1 MIFKTLN
8 LTHNPIPNL
17 HAPNYKFHQISN
29 LTKSS
34 LRIRGCKKYRSII
47 TNCSFSGSEIDVV
60 TGISSDKE
68 ANEAAMA
75 SIEKGPSLAGDV
87 SENKGEDLQ
96 GKDSMWDQIVEIV
109 KFSGP
114 AVGLW
119 ICGPLMSL
127 IDTVVVGQGS
137 SIELAALGPGTVLC
151 DYTSAMF
158 TFLSIA
164 TSNLVATGL
173 ARQDKNEVQHQISI
187 MLFVGLTCGILMLL
201 FTKLYGRWALTGKE
215 DQFDQFILLINYFLV
230 PFCSNECLY
239 MMPVFTGAKNADII
253 TAANK
258 YVQSAKTLLE
268 WELAF
273 DLKDCVLIELSH
285 YWLVN
290 SVFLQI
296 RGLVWPAWLVGW
308 VAQSASLGM
317 KDSWGPV
324 KALAVASAINGVG
337 DIVLCRFLGFGIAG
351 AAWATMVSQA
361 VAAFMMIRALNK
373 KGYNGFAISIP
384 SSVEFRLIFMLAA
397 PAFVAIMSKVVF
409 YAMLVFFATSMGT
422 KTVAAHQVMIQL
434 YCICAVW
441 GEPLSQTAQ
450 SFMPELMYGANRSLV
465 KVRELLKSLVIIG
478 TISGLILGSIGTATP
493 LLFPKLFSSDPEMH
507 KVIIPFFIALCA
519 APPINCLEGTLM
531 AGRDLKFL
539 SISMS
544 GIACLGALLLLQPTE
559 TPAMNLRAPI
569 QYSCNPNLH
578 TRSRKFHRKYIVPE
592 PTVPILKLKINRG
605 FISNCVSPSHVVTSN
620 SDRVLSVEDGK
631 EETIAVVEKAPLA
644 EDISE
649 NKKEEFSEKEGLWG
663 QMVEIAKFSGPAVG
677 LWVCGPLMSL
687 IDTAVIGQGSSIEL
701 AALGPGTVFCDNTS
715 YVFMFLSIATS
726 NLVATSLARQDKDEV
741 QHQISVLL
749 FIGLV
754 SGFLMLFFT
763 RCYGP
768 WALTGA
774 SNVEI
779 ITAANTYVQV
789 CHCLQDLT
797 GLLASLGRFR
807 VSLISNYSFFHL
819 LGLVNDMF
827 LQIRGLAWPAV
838 LIGWVAQSASLGM
851 KDSWGPLKALAVA
864 SAINGIGD
872 IVLCRFLGYG
882 IAGAA
887 WATMVSQVVA
897 AYMMVQALNS
907 KGYNGF
913 AISIPSPDEL
923 YQIFILAAPV
933 FVTMMSKVAFYSL
946 LVYFATSMGTKIGAA
961 HQVMIQ
967 VFCMCTVWGE
977 PLSQT
982 AQSFMPELLYGDSRN
997 LPKAR
1002 TLLKSLVIIGGLT
1015 GLVLGCI
1022 GTSVPWLFPK
1032 IFSHDPEVT
1041 LELLSSNG
1049 YGLTGCW
1056 FTLVGF
1062 QWSRFLIALR
1072 RLTLT
1077 NGMLYSED
1085 FMCYQLEESHYNH
1098 KS

>member
-1 MIFKTLN
+1 MIRKTLT
-8 LTHNPIPNL
+8 LTHHFRIHIPNL
-17 HAPNYKFHQISN
+17 HAPNCKFHLKSN
-29 LTKSS
+29 DTKSS
-34 LRIRGCKKYRSII
+34 LRIRSCKKYRSII
-47 TNCSFSGSEIDVV
+47 TNCSFPGSETDVV
-60 TGISSDKE
+60 TGISSAKE
-68 ANEAAMA
+68 ANEAAMV

-96 GKDSMWDQIVEIV
+96 GKSSSMWDQIVEIV

-201 FTKLYGRWALTGKE
+201 FTKLYGRWALT
-215 DQFDQFILLINYFLV
+215 
-230 PFCSNECLY
+230 
-239 MMPVFTGAKNADII
+239 VFTGAKNADII

-258 YVQSAKTLLE
+258 YV
-268 WELAF
+268 
-273 DLKDCVLIELSH
+273 
-285 YWLVN
+285 
-290 SVFLQI
+290 QI

-384 SSVEFRLIFMLAA
+384 SPAEFRLIFMLAA

-493 LLFPKLFSSDPEMH
+493 LLFPKIFSSDPEVIHEMH
-507 KVIIPFFIALCA
+507 KVLIPYFLALCIT
-519 APPINCLEGTLM
+519 PSTHSLEGTLL
-531 AGRDLKFL
+531 AGRDLKF
-539 SISMS
+539 ISTSMT
-544 GIACLGALLLLQPTE
+544 GIFCLG
-559 TPAMNLRAPI
+559 
-569 QYSCNPNLH
+569 
-578 TRSRKFHRKYIVPE
+578 
-592 PTVPILKLKINRG
+592 
-605 FISNCVSPSHVVTSN
+605 
-620 SDRVLSVEDGK
+620 
-631 EETIAVVEKAPLA
+631 
-644 EDISE
+644 
-649 NKKEEFSEKEGLWG
+649 
-663 QMVEIAKFSGPAVG
+663 
-677 LWVCGPLMSL
+677 SL
-687 IDTAVIGQGSSIEL
+687 
-701 AALGPGTVFCDNTS
+701 
-715 YVFMFLSIATS
+715 
-726 NLVATSLARQDKDEV
+726 
-741 QHQISVLL
+741 
-749 FIGLV
+749 
-754 SGFLMLFFT
+754 
-763 RCYGP
+763 
-768 WALTGA
+768 
-774 SNVEI
+774 
-779 ITAANTYVQV
+779 
-789 CHCLQDLT
+789 
-797 GLLASLGRFR
+797 
-807 VSLISNYSFFHL
+807 
-819 LGLVNDMF
+819 
-827 LQIRGLAWPAV
+827 
-838 LIGWVAQSASLGM
+838 
-851 KDSWGPLKALAVA
+851 
-864 SAINGIGD
+864 
-872 IVLCRFLGYG
+872 
-882 IAGAA
+882 
-887 WATMVSQVVA
+887 
-897 AYMMVQALNS
+897 
-907 KGYNGF
+907 
-913 AISIPSPDEL
+913 
-923 YQIFILAAPV
+923 
-933 FVTMMSKVAFYSL
+933 SL
-946 LVYFATSMGTKIGAA
+946 L
-961 HQVMIQ
+961 
-967 VFCMCTVWGE
+967 
-977 PLSQT
+977 
-982 AQSFMPELLYGDSRN
+982 
-997 LPKAR
+997 
-1002 TLLKSLVIIGGLT
+1002 
-1015 GLVLGCI
+1015 
-1022 GTSVPWLFPK
+1022 
-1032 IFSHDPEVT
+1032 
-1041 LELLSSNG
+1041 LLSSNG

-1072 RLTLT
+1072 RLTLA

-1085 FMCYQLEESHYNH
+1085 FTCYQLEKV
-1098 KS
+1098 KSV